1 MRPTSCFPYRIFAR
15 AATCAL
21 LALSALAAQSQDA
34 SKPDTHGIAIENMDP
49 SVKPG
54 DDFYEYTNGG
64 WIKRTEIPADRS
76 RIGVFSTLA
85 DLSDKRTAAL
95 IEESA
100 KGGGAAGSGPRK
112 IGDLYNSYMDEAGIE
127 AKGLAP
133 IEPHLKAIAAISNKK
148 ELATALG
155 ETLRADVDALNNT
168 NFHTSHL
175 FGLWVAPGFNDSDHY
190 AAYLMQGGVQL
201 PDRDYYISSS
211 EHMRDIRSKYQ
222 AHVSVM
228 LKLAGF

>member
-1 MRPTSCFPYRIFAR
+1 MTFLVRLLDFAFKPVAVGSCLLGLSFAM
-15 AATCAL
+15 
-21 LALSALAAQSQDA
+21 LAQNTPAQT
-34 SKPDTHGIAIENMDP
+34 THGIAVANMDP

-54 DDFYEYTNGG
+54 DNFYEYANGD

-76 RIGVFSTLA
+76 RIGVFSALA
-85 DLSDKRTAAL
+85 DQSDKRTAAL

-133 IEPHLKAIAAISNKK
+133 LEPHLKAIAAIKNKTQM
-148 ELATALG
+148 ATALG

-175 FGLWVAPGFNDSDHY
+175 FGLWVAGGFNDSDHY
-190 AAYLMQGGVQL
+190 AAYLLQGGLQL
-201 PDRDYYISSS
+201 PDREYYLADNQ
-211 EHMRDIRSKYQ
+211 HMRDIRTKYQ
-222 AHVSVM
+222 AHVS
-228 LKLAGF
+228 AC